1 LAGNLDFSYQDGHV
15 AAWLHDNSLV
25 EKREAAAA
33 VLTMPGV
40 IASYHTNAAQDDYR
54 VFGTNMTRGAER
66 SWFVRHGEELV
77 NTMAEPSGPGVVGLL
92 ATDVTY
98 GVVGDHGGHTKL
110 IQNIPMVFYGPGIGS
125 KDPNMEMRLVDV
137 LPTILETMAID
148 YDPADLDGE
157 AAKLPKPRR

>member
-1 LAGNLDFSYQDGHV
+1 
-15 AAWLHDNSLV
+15 
-25 EKREAAAA
+25 
-33 VLTMPGV
+33 VLEMPGV

-54 VFGTNMTRGAER
+54 LFGTNPMFGAER

-77 NTMAEPSGPGVVGLL
+77 DTMAEPSGPDVVGLL

-98 GVVGDHGGHTKL
+98 GVIGDHGGHNKL

-125 KDPNMEMRLVDV
+125 KDPNREMRLVDV
-137 LPTILETMAID
+137 LPTILETMGID

-157 AAKLPKPRR
+157 AVKLPKP